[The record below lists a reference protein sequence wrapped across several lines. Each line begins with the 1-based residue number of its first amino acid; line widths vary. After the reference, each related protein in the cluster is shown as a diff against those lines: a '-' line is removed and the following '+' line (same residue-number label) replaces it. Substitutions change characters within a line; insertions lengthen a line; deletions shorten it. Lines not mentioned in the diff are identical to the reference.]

1 MKKRIA
7 AALMAAV
14 MTITSLPVNT
24 ISALAAEEGQDVI
37 MEEPAEIPAQ
47 ESGDGETEGS
57 TSQEQMETNSGESG
71 IDLQILDQEVISEEE
86 IPEEAVQE
94 AQEQE
99 TLGNG
104 EIPAEAETEESELS
118 DAQSLEG
125 EVPDPGEMTVIEEL
139 DTRYEAVISE
149 SDKAAWFAFTAPEAG
164 EYYFFSEPAGEG
176 GKGHSWISV

>member
-47 ESGDGETEGS
+47 ESGYGETEGS

-164 EYYFFSEPAGEG
+164 EYYFFGRRG